1 MYLAQE
7 IARLI
12 ESDPVAACQV
22 KEHIKPAR
30 LCELLDVVPEP
41 DPEQERPYSDL
52 DSVSDDRLL
61 DYVANRFTRTE
72 ILRAIK

>member
-12 ESDPVAACQV
+12 ESDPVAAAQV
-22 KEHIKPAR
+22 KEHIKPTR

-41 DPEQERPYSDL
+41 DVHEYDHSYAAWTPWRMTDCS
-52 DSVSDDRLL
+52 
-61 DYVANRFTRTE
+61 TT
-72 ILRAIK
+72 